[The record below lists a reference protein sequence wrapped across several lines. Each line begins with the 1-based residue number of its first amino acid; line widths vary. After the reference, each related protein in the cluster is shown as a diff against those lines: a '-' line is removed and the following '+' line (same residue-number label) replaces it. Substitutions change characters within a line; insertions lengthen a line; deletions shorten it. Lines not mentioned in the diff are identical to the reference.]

1 MIKQL
6 FLPSNK
12 THPCADL
19 KAISTLSV
27 KNDQE
32 GICILAVKQTNRHL
46 LFTWVGEMLLIE
58 VKAQT
63 LQLTWVSQS
72 RCFLQ
77 GTLGK

>member
-1 MIKQL
+1 MTKQL

-32 GICILAVKQTNRHL
+32 GICIPT
-46 LFTWVGEMLLIE
+46 I
-58 VKAQT
+58 
-63 LQLTWVSQS
+63 
-72 RCFLQ
+72 
-77 GTLGK
+77 